1 MVASLSKIQKY
12 LSKFL
17 FEPQQKQ
24 EFVKLSWN
32 CFQNVNNEVSARYS
46 FFIFPP
52 FIWRGKRRIYSK
64 ILSID
69 QQKLILGEKK
79 RESDW
84 IAWKK
89 NLFQEFSKQRETSK
103 FHKWA

>member
-32 CFQNVNNEVSARYS
+32 CFQNVNNEISARYTFS
-46 FFIFPP
+46 FFLLSFEEESGDSIQKFCRL
-52 FIWRGKRRIYSK
+52 ISK
-64 ILSID
+64 
-69 QQKLILGEKK
+69 
-79 RESDW
+79 
-84 IAWKK
+84 
-89 NLFQEFSKQRETSK
+89 N
-103 FHKWA
+103 

>member
-32 CFQNVNNEVSARYS
+32 CFQNVNNEVSAEYTFS
-46 FFIFPP
+46 FFLLSFEEESGESIQKFCRL
-52 FIWRGKRRIYSK
+52 ISK
-64 ILSID
+64 
-69 QQKLILGEKK
+69 
-79 RESDW
+79 
-84 IAWKK
+84 
-89 NLFQEFSKQRETSK
+89 N
-103 FHKWA
+103 

>member
-32 CFQNVNNEVSARYS
+32 CFQNVNNEVSAEYTFS
-46 FFIFPP
+46 FFLLSFEEESGDSIQKFCRL
-52 FIWRGKRRIYSK
+52 ISK
-64 ILSID
+64 
-69 QQKLILGEKK
+69 
-79 RESDW
+79 
-84 IAWKK
+84 
-89 NLFQEFSKQRETSK
+89 N
-103 FHKWA
+103 

>member
-32 CFQNVNNEVSARYS
+32 CFQNVNNELSAEYTFS
-46 FFIFPP
+46 FFLLSFEEESGESIQKFCRL
-52 FIWRGKRRIYSK
+52 ISK
-64 ILSID
+64 
-69 QQKLILGEKK
+69 
-79 RESDW
+79 
-84 IAWKK
+84 
-89 NLFQEFSKQRETSK
+89 N
-103 FHKWA
+103 

>member
-32 CFQNVNNEVSARYS
+32 CFQNVNNEVSAEYTFS
-46 FFIFPP
+46 FFLLSVEEESGDSIQKFCRL
-52 FIWRGKRRIYSK
+52 ISK
-64 ILSID
+64 
-69 QQKLILGEKK
+69 
-79 RESDW
+79 
-84 IAWKK
+84 
-89 NLFQEFSKQRETSK
+89 N
-103 FHKWA
+103 